1 MCASTQIDLVIGADL
16 AYTSNEQVIQNLAAT
31 VKLCGSRS
39 CVMAFC
45 REHNPSAVD
54 LFEKLCE
61 DTFTIRKVT
70 NSDPLWPEHMREDS
84 DDFVI
89 FEMSRR
95 VDSLI

>member
-1 MCASTQIDLVIGADL
+1 M
-16 AYTSNEQVIQNLAAT
+16 
-31 VKLCGSRS
+31 
-39 CVMAFC
+39 
-45 REHNPSAVD
+45 D

-70 NSDPLWPEHMREDS
+70 NSDLLWPEHMREDS

-89 FEMSRR
+89 FEMSRH